1 MEKNKYTNSK
11 LDVIDESE
19 DENVEPVVFFEKQ
32 SDNKSDLNKLAQVP
46 KTKKIKSTQMKK
58 SNDIDTNDKDT
69 WEDIYGRKRDKKGNI
84 IDNTSRYI
92 PPAARI
98 NTVYSTNPD
107 DEKLQSLRK
116 QLKGCLNRVT
126 EHNMY
131 SIANQVIMQCF
142 RMSFTTNYEII
153 LYIL

>member
-1 MEKNKYTNSK
+1 MAKNEYTDSK
-11 LDVIDESE
+11 LDIINESE
-19 DENVEPVVFFEKQ
+19 DENVDSVAFVEKH
-32 SDNKSDLNKLAQVP
+32 SDNESDSNKLAQVP
-46 KTKKIKSTQMKK
+46 KTKKIKLRQMKK

-84 IDNTSRYI
+84 IDNASRYI

-98 NTVYSTNPD
+98 NTVHSTNP

-131 SIANQVIMQCF
+131 SIANQVIVQSVSGRVVSQQIMK
-142 RMSFTTNYEII
+142 
-153 LYIL
+153 